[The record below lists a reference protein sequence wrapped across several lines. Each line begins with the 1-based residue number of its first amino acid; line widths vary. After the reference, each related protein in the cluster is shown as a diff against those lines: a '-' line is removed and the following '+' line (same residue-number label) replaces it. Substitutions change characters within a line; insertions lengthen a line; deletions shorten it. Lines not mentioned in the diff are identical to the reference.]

1 MNKLVQIINEEISA
15 ITKDKK
21 EEIFDYHSITEDSW
35 YDPKEKAQD
44 FQKIHFDFEND
55 ISTGQKKRFFVK
67 KNLRKDQPIKYEVQ
81 AELFEAGGD
90 WENMV
95 LYFRIEFTHQYGVIS
110 NKYCKNPEYVWDVG
124 DEDGNLSVG
133 RQFVL
138 IPPNEAGNKL
148 QKGGKEDKADW
159 YAYSNNETSKEKQKE
174 LRITDADKRKAWDWL
189 AKLLEKVINE
199 RHEMLDNDNRE
210 TKLTEPEDSAD

>member
-1 MNKLVQIINEEISA
+1 MNKLIQIIKEEISA

-35 YDPKEKAQD
+35 SDPKEKAQD
-44 FQKIHFDFEND
+44 FQKIYFDFEND
-55 ISTGQKKRFFVK
+55 IRTGQKKRFFLK
-67 KNLRKDQPIKYEVQ
+67 KNLRKDQPIKYEIQ
-81 AELFEAGGD
+81 AELFEAGGE

-95 LYFRIEFTHQYGVIS
+95 LYFRIEFTHQYGVIN
-110 NKYCKNPEYVWDVG
+110 NKYCKDPEYVWDVG
-124 DEDGNLSVG
+124 DEDGNLNSG

-148 QKGGKEDKADW
+148 QKGDKDNKSEW
-159 YAYSNNETSKEKQKE
+159 YAYQNSEMTDKQEKE
-174 LRITDADKRKAWDWL
+174 LRITDNDKRKAWDWL

-199 RHEMLDNDNRE
+199 RHEMLDDDDRE
-210 TKLTEPEDSAD
+210 TKLTEPKDSAD